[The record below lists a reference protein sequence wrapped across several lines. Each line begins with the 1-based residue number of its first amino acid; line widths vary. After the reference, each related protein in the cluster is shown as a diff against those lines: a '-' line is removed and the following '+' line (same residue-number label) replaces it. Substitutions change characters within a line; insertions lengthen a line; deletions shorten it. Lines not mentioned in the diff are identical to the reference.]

1 MKNQLTK
8 MMFIGVCLVVV
19 GFLAVGSVSA
29 QNCRPN
35 ANQIAIF
42 DDWRFEGKCKVLDI
56 AGYAT
61 PEALGFDNDSI
72 SSILV
77 GNNVQAEICQN
88 DLYKGACETLTSDND
103 FLENTR
109 VGNDSV
115 SSIRVT
121 RKGPGG
127 RTPAAAA
134 TGVEGLRRLMIGSS
148 WIFDDDKTVKIVWGA
163 TSWKSYKNGKYS
175 RTTAYKLLEPN
186 IIEYPN
192 SEGVMRQGFLRFE
205 NNNRKLFLE
214 RPDIGETFTY
224 TRVGK

>member
-1 MKNQLTK
+1 MKYSIFSSTLFLL
-8 MMFIGVCLVVV
+8 FIVSAGD
-19 GFLAVGSVSA
+19 VSA

-42 DDWRFEGKCKVLDI
+42 DDWKFEGKCKVLDI

-77 GNNVQAEICQN
+77 GKNVQAEICQN
-88 DLYKGACETLTSDND
+88 DLYKGACQTLVSDND
-103 FLENTR
+103 FLENTS

-127 RTPAAAA
+127 RTPAVAA
-134 TGVEGLRRLMIGSS
+134 TGVESLRKLLMGS
-148 WIFDDDKTVKIVWGA
+148 WIFDTDKTVKIVYGVG
-163 TSWKSYKNGKYS
+163 SYKSYVKGKYS
-175 RTTAYKLLEPN
+175 RTSPYKLIEPN
-186 IIEYPN
+186 TIEYSN
-192 SEGVMRQGFLRFE
+192 SEGAIRQGLLRFE
-205 NNNRKLFLE
+205 NNNRKMVLE

>member
-1 MKNQLTK
+1 MKYSILISSLFLL
-8 MMFIGVCLVVV
+8 FIVSAGD
-19 GFLAVGSVSA
+19 VSA

-42 DDWRFEGKCKVLDI
+42 DDWKFEGKCKVLDI

-77 GNNVQAEICQN
+77 GKNVQVEICQN
-88 DLYKGACETLTSDND
+88 DLYKGTCETLVSDND
-103 FLENTR
+103 FLGNTS

-134 TGVEGLRRLMIGSS
+134 TGVEGIRSLMIGS
-148 WIFDDDKTVKIVWGA
+148 WIFDSDKSVKIVWGQS
-163 TSWKSYKNGKYS
+163 SWKSYKNGKYT
-175 RTTAYKLLEPN
+175 RTTGYKLIEPN

-205 NNNRKLFLE
+205 SNNRKLILE